1 MILYELN
8 MLGTNYSIL
17 QYICTT
23 NICPC
28 IIQKGIHMK
37 IFVTAFKNTISRLK
51 SRLTPFSLLLLCLL
65 TILSLVVRLIIA
77 GMSAMAA
84 TVFLVEYLCN
94 LEILMWKTAFKERS
108 ILNIFVKYSDPKN
121 HVYANLSTITMT
133 FLALTIVL
141 LATTHIL
148 LPITF
153 SLILVAMVAV
163 ISIP

>member
-1 MILYELN
+1 
-8 MLGTNYSIL
+8 
-17 QYICTT
+17 
-23 NICPC
+23 
-28 IIQKGIHMK
+28 MK
-37 IFVTAFKNTISRLK
+37 IFITAFKNTISRLK

-65 TILSLVVRLIIA
+65 TILSLVVPIDIAGETKQQIFRLIIV
-77 GMSAMAA
+77 GITAMAA

-108 ILNIFVKYSDPKN
+108 ILSLLFKYSDSKN
-121 HVYANLSTITMT
+121 HVYANLSTIIMT
-133 FLALTIVL
+133 LIALAIVL

-153 SLILVAMVAV
+153 SLIFVAMVTV

>member
-1 MILYELN
+1 
-8 MLGTNYSIL
+8 
-17 QYICTT
+17 
-23 NICPC
+23 
-28 IIQKGIHMK
+28 MK

-65 TILSLVVRLIIA
+65 TILSFVVPIDITGGTAQQMFRLIIA

-84 TVFLVEYLCN
+84 TVFLVEYLFH

-121 HVYANLSTITMT
+121 HVYANLSTIPIT
-133 FLALTIVL
+133 FLALVIAFMV
-141 LATTHIL
+141 ATHIA
-148 LPITF
+148 LPIMF
-153 SLILVAMVAV
+153 SLIFITMVTA

>member
-1 MILYELN
+1 
-8 MLGTNYSIL
+8 
-17 QYICTT
+17 
-23 NICPC
+23 
-28 IIQKGIHMK
+28 MK
-37 IFVTAFKNTISRLK
+37 IFVTAFKNTISRMK

-65 TILSLVVRLIIA
+65 TILSFVVPINIAGETKQQIFRLIIA

-133 FLALTIVL
+133 FLALPIVL

>member
-1 MILYELN
+1 
-8 MLGTNYSIL
+8 
-17 QYICTT
+17 
-23 NICPC
+23 
-28 IIQKGIHMK
+28 MK
-37 IFVTAFKNTISRLK
+37 IFITAFKNTISRLK

-65 TILSLVVRLIIA
+65 TILSLVVPIDIAGETKQQIFRLIIA

-108 ILNIFVKYSDPKN
+108 ILSLLFKYSDSKN
-121 HVYANLSTITMT
+121 HVYANLSTIIMT
-133 FLALTIVL
+133 PLALTIVL

-153 SLILVAMVAV
+153 SLIFVAMVTV

>member
-1 MILYELN
+1 
-8 MLGTNYSIL
+8 
-17 QYICTT
+17 
-23 NICPC
+23 
-28 IIQKGIHMK
+28 MK

-65 TILSLVVRLIIA
+65 TILSFVVPINIAGETKQQISRLIIG
-77 GMSAMAA
+77 GMSTMAA
-84 TVFLVEYLCN
+84 TVFLVEYLCH
-94 LEILMWKTAFKERS
+94 LEILMWKTAFKEHS

>member
-1 MILYELN
+1 
-8 MLGTNYSIL
+8 
-17 QYICTT
+17 
-23 NICPC
+23 
-28 IIQKGIHMK
+28 MK
-37 IFVTAFKNTISRLK
+37 IFITAFKNTISRLK

-65 TILSLVVRLIIA
+65 TILSLVAPIDIAGETKQQIFRLIIA

>member
-1 MILYELN
+1 
-8 MLGTNYSIL
+8 
-17 QYICTT
+17 
-23 NICPC
+23 
-28 IIQKGIHMK
+28 MK

-65 TILSLVVRLIIA
+65 TILSLVVQIDIAGETKQQIFRLIIA

>member
-1 MILYELN
+1 
-8 MLGTNYSIL
+8 
-17 QYICTT
+17 
-23 NICPC
+23 
-28 IIQKGIHMK
+28 MK

-65 TILSLVVRLIIA
+65 TILSLVVQIDIAGETKQQIFRLIIA

-153 SLILVAMVAV
+153 SLILVAMVTV

>member
-1 MILYELN
+1 
-8 MLGTNYSIL
+8 
-17 QYICTT
+17 
-23 NICPC
+23 
-28 IIQKGIHMK
+28 MK
-37 IFVTAFKNTISRLK
+37 IFITAFKNTISRLK

-65 TILSLVVRLIIA
+65 TILSLVVPIDIAGETKQQIFRLIIV
-77 GMSAMAA
+77 GITAMAA

-108 ILNIFVKYSDPKN
+108 ILSLLFKYSDSKN
-121 HVYANLSTITMT
+121 HVYANLSTIIMT
-133 FLALTIVL
+133 LLALAIVL

-153 SLILVAMVAV
+153 SLIFVAMVTV

>member
-1 MILYELN
+1 
-8 MLGTNYSIL
+8 
-17 QYICTT
+17 
-23 NICPC
+23 
-28 IIQKGIHMK
+28 MK

-65 TILSLVVRLIIA
+65 TILSFVVPIDITGETKQQIFRIIIA

-84 TVFLVEYLCN
+84 TVFLVEYLFH

-121 HVYANLSTITMT
+121 HVYANLSTIPIT
-133 FLALTIVL
+133 FLALVITFMV
-141 LATTHIL
+141 ATHIA
-148 LPITF
+148 LPIMF
-153 SLILVAMVAV
+153 SLIFITMVTM

>member
-1 MILYELN
+1 
-8 MLGTNYSIL
+8 
-17 QYICTT
+17 
-23 NICPC
+23 
-28 IIQKGIHMK
+28 MK
-37 IFVTAFKNTISRLK
+37 IFITAFKNTISRLK

-65 TILSLVVRLIIA
+65 TILSFVVPINIAGETKQQIFRLIIV
-77 GMSAMAA
+77 GITAMAA

-108 ILNIFVKYSDPKN
+108 ILSLLFKYSDSKN
-121 HVYANLSTITMT
+121 HVYANLSTIIMT
-133 FLALTIVL
+133 LLALAIVL

-153 SLILVAMVAV
+153 SLIFVAMVTV

>member
-1 MILYELN
+1 
-8 MLGTNYSIL
+8 
-17 QYICTT
+17 
-23 NICPC
+23 
-28 IIQKGIHMK
+28 MK
-37 IFVTAFKNTISRLK
+37 IFITAFKNTISRLK

-65 TILSLVVRLIIA
+65 TILSLVVPIDIAGETKQQIFRLIIV
-77 GMSAMAA
+77 GITAMAA

-108 ILNIFVKYSDPKN
+108 ILSLLFKYSDPKN
-121 HVYANLSTITMT
+121 HVYANLSTIIITL
-133 FLALTIVL
+133 LALAIVL

-153 SLILVAMVAV
+153 SLIFVAMVTV

>member
-1 MILYELN
+1 
-8 MLGTNYSIL
+8 
-17 QYICTT
+17 
-23 NICPC
+23 
-28 IIQKGIHMK
+28 MK

-65 TILSLVVRLIIA
+65 TILSLVAPIDIAGETKQQIFRLIIA

>member
-1 MILYELN
+1 
-8 MLGTNYSIL
+8 
-17 QYICTT
+17 
-23 NICPC
+23 
-28 IIQKGIHMK
+28 MK
-37 IFVTAFKNTISRLK
+37 IFITAFKNTISRLK

-65 TILSLVVRLIIA
+65 TILSLVVPIDIAGETKQQIFRLIIV
-77 GMSAMAA
+77 GITAMAA

-121 HVYANLSTITMT
+121 HVYANLSTIIMT
-133 FLALTIVL
+133 PLALTIVL

-153 SLILVAMVAV
+153 SLIFVAMVTV

>member
-1 MILYELN
+1 
-8 MLGTNYSIL
+8 
-17 QYICTT
+17 
-23 NICPC
+23 
-28 IIQKGIHMK
+28 MK
-37 IFVTAFKNTISRLK
+37 IFITAFKNTISRLK

-65 TILSLVVRLIIA
+65 TILSLVVPIDIAGETKQQIFRLIIV
-77 GMSAMAA
+77 GITAMAA

-108 ILNIFVKYSDPKN
+108 ILSLLFKYSDSKN
-121 HVYANLSTITMT
+121 HVYANLSMIIITL
-133 FLALTIVL
+133 LALAIVL

-153 SLILVAMVAV
+153 SLIFVAMVTV

>member
-1 MILYELN
+1 
-8 MLGTNYSIL
+8 
-17 QYICTT
+17 
-23 NICPC
+23 
-28 IIQKGIHMK
+28 MK

-65 TILSLVVRLIIA
+65 TILSLVVPIDIAGEIKQQIFRLIIA

>member
-1 MILYELN
+1 
-8 MLGTNYSIL
+8 
-17 QYICTT
+17 
-23 NICPC
+23 
-28 IIQKGIHMK
+28 MK
-37 IFVTAFKNTISRLK
+37 IFITAFKNTISRLK

-65 TILSLVVRLIIA
+65 TILSLVVPIDIAGETKQQIFRLIIV
-77 GMSAMAA
+77 GITAMAA

-94 LEILMWKTAFKERS
+94 LEILMCKTAFKERS

-121 HVYANLSTITMT
+121 HVYANLSTIIMT
-133 FLALTIVL
+133 PLALTIVL

-153 SLILVAMVAV
+153 SLIFVAMVTV

>member
-1 MILYELN
+1 
-8 MLGTNYSIL
+8 
-17 QYICTT
+17 
-23 NICPC
+23 
-28 IIQKGIHMK
+28 MK

-51 SRLTPFSLLLLCLL
+51 SRLAPFSLLLLCLL
-65 TILSLVVRLIIA
+65 TILSLVVPINIAGETKQQIFRLIIA

-153 SLILVAMVAV
+153 SLILVAMVVV

>member
-1 MILYELN
+1 
-8 MLGTNYSIL
+8 
-17 QYICTT
+17 
-23 NICPC
+23 
-28 IIQKGIHMK
+28 MK
-37 IFVTAFKNTISRLK
+37 IFITAFKNTISRLK

-65 TILSLVVRLIIA
+65 TILSLVVPIDIAGETKQQIFRLIIV
-77 GMSAMAA
+77 GITAMAA

-108 ILNIFVKYSDPKN
+108 ILNIFVKYSDSKN
-121 HVYANLSTITMT
+121 HVYANLSTIIITL
-133 FLALTIVL
+133 LALAIVL

-153 SLILVAMVAV
+153 SLIFVAMVTV

>member
-1 MILYELN
+1 
-8 MLGTNYSIL
+8 
-17 QYICTT
+17 
-23 NICPC
+23 
-28 IIQKGIHMK
+28 MK
-37 IFVTAFKNTISRLK
+37 IFITAFKNTISRLK

-65 TILSLVVRLIIA
+65 TILSLVAPIDIAGETKQQIFRLIIV
-77 GMSAMAA
+77 GITAMAA

-108 ILNIFVKYSDPKN
+108 ILSLLFKYSDSKN
-121 HVYANLSTITMT
+121 HVYANLSTIIITL
-133 FLALTIVL
+133 LALAIVL

-153 SLILVAMVAV
+153 SLIFVAMVTV

>member
-1 MILYELN
+1 
-8 MLGTNYSIL
+8 
-17 QYICTT
+17 
-23 NICPC
+23 
-28 IIQKGIHMK
+28 MK

-65 TILSLVVRLIIA
+65 TILSLVVPIDIAGETKQQIFRLIIA

-84 TVFLVEYLCN
+84 TVFLVEYLCH

-121 HVYANLSTITMT
+121 HVYANLSTITMAS
-133 FLALTIVL
+133 LALVIAL
-141 LATTHIL
+141 LATTHIA
-148 LPITF
+148 LPIMF
-153 SLILVAMVAV
+153 SLIFITMVTT

>member
-1 MILYELN
+1 
-8 MLGTNYSIL
+8 
-17 QYICTT
+17 
-23 NICPC
+23 
-28 IIQKGIHMK
+28 MK
-37 IFVTAFKNTISRLK
+37 IFITAFKNTISRLK

-65 TILSLVVRLIIA
+65 TILSLVVPIDIAGETKQQIFRLIIV
-77 GMSAMAA
+77 GITAMAA

-108 ILNIFVKYSDPKN
+108 ILSLLFKYSDSKN
-121 HVYANLSTITMT
+121 HVYANLSTIIITL
-133 FLALTIVL
+133 LALAIVL

-153 SLILVAMVAV
+153 SLIFVAMVTV

>member
-1 MILYELN
+1 
-8 MLGTNYSIL
+8 
-17 QYICTT
+17 
-23 NICPC
+23 
-28 IIQKGIHMK
+28 MK

-65 TILSLVVRLIIA
+65 TILSLVVPIDIAGETKQQIFRLIIT

>member
-1 MILYELN
+1 
-8 MLGTNYSIL
+8 
-17 QYICTT
+17 
-23 NICPC
+23 
-28 IIQKGIHMK
+28 MK

-65 TILSLVVRLIIA
+65 TILSFVIPIDIAGETKQQIFRLIIA
-77 GMSAMAA
+77 GVSAMAA

-108 ILNIFVKYSDPKN
+108 ILSLLFNYSDSKN
-121 HVYANLSTITMT
+121 HVYANLSTIIITL
-133 FLALTIVL
+133 LALAIVL

-153 SLILVAMVAV
+153 SLIFVAMVTV

>member
-1 MILYELN
+1 
-8 MLGTNYSIL
+8 
-17 QYICTT
+17 
-23 NICPC
+23 
-28 IIQKGIHMK
+28 MK

-65 TILSLVVRLIIA
+65 TILSFVIPIDIAGETKQQIFRLIIA
-77 GMSAMAA
+77 GVSAMAA

-121 HVYANLSTITMT
+121 HVYANLSTITMAS
-133 FLALTIVL
+133 LALVISL
-141 LATTHIL
+141 LATTHIA
-148 LPITF
+148 LPIMF
-153 SLILVAMVAV
+153 SLIFITMVTT

>member
-1 MILYELN
+1 
-8 MLGTNYSIL
+8 
-17 QYICTT
+17 
-23 NICPC
+23 
-28 IIQKGIHMK
+28 MK

-65 TILSLVVRLIIA
+65 TILSLVVPIDIAGETKQQIFRLIIV
-77 GMSAMAA
+77 GITAMAA

-121 HVYANLSTITMT
+121 HVYANLSTIIMT
-133 FLALTIVL
+133 PLALTIVL

-153 SLILVAMVAV
+153 SLIFVAMVTV

>member
-1 MILYELN
+1 
-8 MLGTNYSIL
+8 
-17 QYICTT
+17 
-23 NICPC
+23 
-28 IIQKGIHMK
+28 MK

-65 TILSLVVRLIIA
+65 TILSLVVPIDIAGETKQQISRLIIA

-94 LEILMWKTAFKERS
+94 LEILMWKTTFKERS

-121 HVYANLSTITMT
+121 HVYANLSTIIITP
-133 FLALTIVL
+133 LALTIVL
-141 LATTHIL
+141 LATTHIS

-153 SLILVAMVAV
+153 SLIFVAMVTV

>member
-1 MILYELN
+1 
-8 MLGTNYSIL
+8 
-17 QYICTT
+17 
-23 NICPC
+23 
-28 IIQKGIHMK
+28 MK

-65 TILSLVVRLIIA
+65 TILSLVAPIDIAGETKQQIFRLIIV
-77 GMSAMAA
+77 GITAMAA

-108 ILNIFVKYSDPKN
+108 ILSLLFKYSDSKN
-121 HVYANLSTITMT
+121 HVYANLSTIIITL
-133 FLALTIVL
+133 LALAIVL

-153 SLILVAMVAV
+153 SLIFVAMVTV